1 MTDLASTTEDAPKLI
16 ARRDTKLLLAGACL
30 AVIGVGAWLAPRK
43 AATQATAPPPEAAAP
58 LLQQEQERRAPE
70 ALFRNAYE
78 RGAALSAHVFTI
90 ATLPR
95 ARPGTLPDS
104 GPEGDTWEPRGYAV
118 AVDAEHVLTHR
129 EALDA
134 VEVRLRAA
142 GDVLREGRVVAVDNA
157 DGIALVQLDGAGLIP
172 ATPALEPAAAG
183 SGAVAVG
190 RERGGHWAAPVVV
203 AGRSDARYTLAG
215 FGPLGVPGLPV
226 FDVDGRLLA
235 IVTSRAGPHN
245 AVAAE
250 GALERLRR
258 LRSRGGLPRTLG
270 VTLQALEGKLQQ
282 QLGTGVL
289 VADVHLEEQ
298 TALRPG
304 DIIVKIGSRD
314 VLKPD
319 DVTAALENAAP
330 AEALDVQIRRGRP
343 TLAVKVTP
351 RVALH
356 PVRPVTRTMP
366 AIRADAVFDAES
378 LRAAGV
384 PTDSR
389 IVSIDGS
396 PPTDIR
402 SLRARLR
409 SRRPRLVLFEDAGTR
424 FFAVIDPA

>member
-1 MTDLASTTEDAPKLI
+1 MTDLASTPPEDAPKLI
-16 ARRDTKLLLAGACL
+16 AGRDTKLLLAGACL

-43 AATQATAPPPEAAAP
+43 AATHAPAPPPEAAAP
-58 LLQQEQERRAPE
+58 LLQQEQERRVPA

-78 RGAALSAHVFTI
+78 RGAGLSAHVFTI
-90 ATLPR
+90 AASPR
-95 ARPGTLPDS
+95 PRRGTVPDS
-104 GPEGDTWEPRGYAV
+104 GPEGDAWEPRGYAV

-129 EALDA
+129 EALEA
-134 VEVRLRAA
+134 VEVRLFA
-142 GDVLREGRVVAVDNA
+142 GDVPREGRVVAVDIA
-157 DGIALVQLDGAGLIP
+157 DGVALVEVDGAGLVP
-172 ATPALEPAAAG
+172 AAAALEPAAAG

-203 AGRSDARYTLAG
+203 AGRSELRYTLAG

-235 IVTSRAGPHN
+235 IVTGRGGPHN

-270 VTLQALEGKLQQ
+270 VTLQALEGKLQE

-289 VADVHLEEQ
+289 VADVHDEEQ
-298 TALRPG
+298 TQLRPG
-304 DIIVKIGSRD
+304 DVILKIGPRD

-319 DVTAALENAAP
+319 DVTAAMENSVP
-330 AEALDVQIRRGRP
+330 GEPLDVQIRRGRR
-343 TLAVKVTP
+343 TLAVKAAP

-356 PVRPVTRTMP
+356 AARPATRAVP

-389 IVSIDGS
+389 IVSIDGA
-396 PPTDIR
+396 PGTDIR

-409 SRRPRLVLFEDAGTR
+409 PRRPRLVLFEDAATR